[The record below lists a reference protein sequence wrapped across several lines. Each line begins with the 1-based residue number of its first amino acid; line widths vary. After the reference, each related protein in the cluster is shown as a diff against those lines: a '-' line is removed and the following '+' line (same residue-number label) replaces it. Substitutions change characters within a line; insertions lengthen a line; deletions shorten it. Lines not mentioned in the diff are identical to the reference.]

1 MKPNLI
7 ISSTALTRFRI
18 FFLNCWSKKDR
29 LRSQLLVTRGLI
41 IFQISRHTPIVGIPA
56 LLKAVQKLQ
65 LSESSLTSVHADVCR
80 LCLAAKCF
88 APAVNILNVDVTDI
102 SAEAAEEPKYIL
114 LYFYYGGMIFTALRY

>member
-1 MKPNLI
+1 MVK
-7 ISSTALTRFRI
+7 RG
-18 FFLNCWSKKDR
+18 FL
-29 LRSQLLVTRGLI
+29 

-114 LYFYYGGMIFTALRY
+114 LYFYYGGMIFTALKVLKVNSTLSITMTDKIQLIFYFALT

>member
-1 MKPNLI
+1 MVK
-7 ISSTALTRFRI
+7 RG
-18 FFLNCWSKKDR
+18 FL
-29 LRSQLLVTRGLI
+29 

-114 LYFYYGGMIFTALRY
+114 LYFYYGGMIFTALKVLKVNSTLPVYHD

>member
-1 MKPNLI
+1 MVK
-7 ISSTALTRFRI
+7 RG
-18 FFLNCWSKKDR
+18 FL
-29 LRSQLLVTRGLI
+29 

-114 LYFYYGGMIFTALRY
+114 LYFYYGGMIFTALKVLKVNSTLISYFD